1 MRTISSVLLVCGSF
15 VGFSQPYRGC
25 LIDSATSVPIPYARI
40 LNSGKNT
47 YTFSDKRGGFSIP
60 AHIGDT
66 LVVRHIG
73 YLKKAYCIS
82 ALDRDCIALQPKTQV
97 LPGVVVAAPKRKKL
111 KRIGYKRG
119 WSPIAPF
126 LREGLALSTAYALRI
141 ENKTKYRLLKIE
153 VPIRFEKRDDVAS
166 KTKYD
171 CKGLITL
178 QICRSVKGAHL
189 ELAPISE
196 LYHVEIG
203 ALSGGEKK
211 LVFEMDEPVILPDK
225 DIFLVF
231 RRILPGQSFKAYTY
245 DHIGP
250 SLFFR
255 TQSLFFGNKGALRE
269 YLYIRRYGLTDRW
282 VDYQDDIVIKR
293 SKQMFE
299 KYYKPT
305 KKNRKFFDGKYI
317 TPLFRFRLT
326 VQEID
331 G

>member
-1 MRTISSVLLVCGSF
+1 MKVVSSVLLLGWVS

-25 LIDSATSVPIPYARI
+25 LIDSATRDPIPYARI
-40 LNSGKNT
+40 LNSGENT
-47 YTFSDKRGGFSIP
+47 YTFSDKRGGFSMP

-73 YLKKAYCIS
+73 YVKKAYCIS
-82 ALDRDCIALQPKTQV
+82 ALDGNCIALQPKTQV
-97 LPGVVVAAPKRKKL
+97 LREVVVAPSKRKKL
-111 KRIGYKRG
+111 KRIGYKRE

-126 LREGLALSTAYALRI
+126 LRASLALSTAYALRI
-141 ENKTKYRLLKIE
+141 KNKTKYRLLKIE
-153 VPIRFEKRDDVAS
+153 VPIRFEQRDDVWVR
-166 KTKYD
+166 TKYD

-178 QICRSVKGAHL
+178 QICRSAKGEHL
-189 ELAPISE
+189 ELVPISE
-196 LYHVEIG
+196 LYPIEIS

-231 RRILPGQSFKAYTY
+231 RRILPGQSFGKNTY
-245 DHIGP
+245 YHIGP
-250 SLFFR
+250 SLFF
-255 TQSLFFGNKGALRE
+255 TTKSLFFGNNALRE
-269 YLYIRRYGLTDRW
+269 YLYVRRYGLTDGW
-282 VDYQDDIVIKR
+282 VDCQDDPLPKL
-293 SKQMFE
+293 SKELFE

-305 KKNRKFFDGKYI
+305 KKSRRIFDDKYL
-317 TPLFRFRLT
+317 TPLFCFRLT